1 MFIKIIRLLKGVKRL
16 LRKENETEKKEESF
30 FRAAIQKMKQVRRP
44 EKATKKVPRDH
55 TRLIAGTLWTCIGT
69 LLLFCILSVLLSVNT
84 RSAVNDLRNQS
95 SKPAENEK
103 QKMSTTAAENFLSG
117 FITEYINVKNDQ
129 DAIEERKK
137 NLESYMVKQTQ
148 ASFEEGERYNME
160 GFKGDRQLKDY
171 SLYNVKEGDKG
182 KLFQYKVTYMNL
194 FPVEKE
200 VEKKVK
206 DGKKEKKVKEKVTEN
221 EKAEKQVLL
230 NIPVVNKGDVFAVS
244 AVPYFAEIYDLKGS
258 VPASEKEEKRD
269 EYTGDKK
276 EAIESF
282 LNSFFEK
289 YASEKEEEMVYM
301 MKKPEA
307 LQGSFVFGEVESA
320 KIFETKKGF
329 EVICAVQ
336 FKEKEN
342 EIPVNEKFTLEITE
356 NSGQY
361 YVNQLNHQ

>member
-1 MFIKIIRLLKGVKRL
+1 MLQ
-16 LRKENETEKKEESF
+16 KENENEKKEESF
-30 FRAAIQKMKQVRRP
+30 FKAAIQKMKQVRRP
-44 EKATKKVPRDH
+44 EKTNTKVPRDR
-55 TRLIAGTLWTCIGT
+55 TRLVAGTLWTCVGA

-84 RSAVNDLRNQS
+84 RSAVNDIRNQS
-95 SKPAENEK
+95 NKPAESEK

-117 FITEYINVKNDQ
+117 FINEYINVKNDQ
-129 DAIEERKK
+129 DAIDERKK
-137 NLESYMVKQTQ
+137 NLESFMVKQTQ
-148 ASFEEGERYNME
+148 TSFEDGERFDMD
-160 GFKGDRQLKDY
+160 GFKGDRQLNDY

-182 KLFQYKVTYMNL
+182 KLFQYKVTYTNL

-230 NIPVVNKGDVFAVS
+230 NIPVVNKGDAFAVS
-244 AVPYFAEIYDLKGS
+244 AVPYFTEIYDLKGNVS
-258 VPASEKEEKRD
+258 ASEKEETRD
-269 EYTGDKK
+269 EYAGDKK

-282 LNSFFEK
+282 LTSFFEK
-289 YASEKEEEMVYM
+289 YASEKQEEMVYM

-307 LQGSFVFGEVESA
+307 LQGSLAFGEVKSA
-320 KIFETKKGF
+320 KIFGTKKGF

-342 EIPVNEKFTLEITE
+342 EIPVNESFTLELTE
-356 NSGQY
+356 NSGQF
-361 YVNQLNHQ
+361 YVNELKHN

>member
-1 MFIKIIRLLKGVKRL
+1 MLQ
-16 LRKENETEKKEESF
+16 KENENEKKEESF
-30 FRAAIQKMKQVRRP
+30 FKAAIQKMKQVRRP
-44 EKATKKVPRDH
+44 EKTNTKVPRDR
-55 TRLIAGTLWTCIGT
+55 TRLVAGTLWTCVVA

-84 RSAVNDLRNQS
+84 RSAVNDIRNQS
-95 SKPAENEK
+95 SKPAESEK

-117 FITEYINVKNDQ
+117 FINEYINVKNDQ
-129 DAIEERKK
+129 DAIDERKK
-137 NLESYMVKQTQ
+137 NLESFMVKQTQ
-148 ASFEEGERYNME
+148 TSFEDGERFDMD
-160 GFKGDRQLKDY
+160 GFKGDRQLNDY

-182 KLFQYKVTYMNL
+182 KLFQYKVTYTNL

-230 NIPVVNKGDVFAVS
+230 NIPVVNKGDAFAVS
-244 AVPYFAEIYDLKGS
+244 AVPYFTEIYDLKGNVS
-258 VPASEKEEKRD
+258 ASEKEETRD
-269 EYTGDKK
+269 EYAGDKK

-282 LNSFFEK
+282 LTSFFEK
-289 YASEKEEEMVYM
+289 YASEKQEEMVYM

-307 LQGSFVFGEVESA
+307 LQGSLAFGEVKNA
-320 KIFETKKGF
+320 KIFGTKKGF

-342 EIPVNEKFTLEITE
+342 EIPVNESFTLELTE
-356 NSGQY
+356 NSGQF
-361 YVNQLNHQ
+361 YVNELKHN

>member
-1 MFIKIIRLLKGVKRL
+1 MLQ
-16 LRKENETEKKEESF
+16 KENENEKKEESF
-30 FRAAIQKMKQVRRP
+30 LRTAIQKIKQVRRP
-44 EKATKKVPRDH
+44 EKPNIKVPRDR
-55 TRLIAGTLWTCIGT
+55 TRMIAWTLWTCVGA
-69 LLLFCILSVLLSVNT
+69 LLLLCILSVLLSVNT
-84 RSAVNDLRNQS
+84 RSAVNDIRNQS
-95 SKPAENEK
+95 SKPAESEK

-117 FITEYINVKNDQ
+117 FINEYINVKNDQ
-129 DAIEERKK
+129 DAIDERKK
-137 NLESYMVKQTQ
+137 NLESFMVKQTQ
-148 ASFEEGERYNME
+148 TSFDEGDRFDMD
-160 GFKGDRQLKDY
+160 GFKGDRQLNDY

-182 KLFQYKVTYMNL
+182 KLFQYKVTYTNL

-230 NIPVVNKGDVFAVS
+230 NIPVVNKGDAFAVS
-244 AVPYFAEIYDLKGS
+244 AVPYFTEIYDLKGS
-258 VPASEKEEKRD
+258 VSASEKEETRD
-269 EYTGDKK
+269 EYAGDKK

-282 LNSFFEK
+282 LTSFFEK

-307 LQGSFVFGEVESA
+307 LQGSLAFGEVKSA
-320 KIFETKKGF
+320 KIFGTKKGF

-342 EIPVNEKFTLEITE
+342 EIPVNESFTLELTE
-356 NSGQY
+356 NSGQF
-361 YVNQLNHQ
+361 YVNELKHN